1 MTSKLPQN
9 AVQERGKGGG
19 EEGST
24 SLATRPATI
33 WLRQRVSRTNAPR
46 VKPGRLPKN
55 IEEGR
60 SERETVREK
69 EGRKEAG
76 KKEGKEA
83 GKQAGQ

>member
-1 MTSKLPQN
+1 M
-9 AVQERGKGGG
+9 ERRRGGKG
-19 EEGST
+19 EGST

-60 SERETVREK
+60 SERETVR
-69 EGRKEAG
+69 A
-76 KKEGKEA
+76 KKRGKEA

>member
-1 MTSKLPQN
+1 MQWKRGRK
-9 AVQERGKGGG
+9 ERW
-19 EEGST
+19 EGST

-33 WLRQRVSRTNAPR
+33 WLRRRVSRTNAPR

-69 EGRKEAG
+69 EGEKEAG

-83 GKQAGQ
+83 EQ

>member
-1 MTSKLPQN
+1 MSTIDQQIATKCSD
-9 AVQERGKGGG
+9 RGGRGRG
-19 EEGST
+19 EKGST

-69 EGRKEAG
+69 EGEKEAG

-83 GKQAGQ
+83 EQ